1 MATGNESDFLGM
13 NFSSSNKKEMVAACS
28 LDQKSWITSYINR
41 IPTGYHYF
49 LGVEQML
56 KK

>member
-28 LDQKSWITSYINR
+28 LD
-41 IPTGYHYF
+41 
-49 LGVEQML
+49 
-56 KK
+56 KKLNVKRYK